1 MFDFSDSNTKCAFPA
16 GSAVTLFTLSIKGA
30 LLSLHFTCLK
40 IFPLSTSFIIL
51 AQSGRF
57 RGLCFSIS
65 SFSCWLLFS
74 GGRSFRIVLLGGGG
88 GGLGGGG
95 GGIAALDELFDNVGA
110 PVVFS
115 LLESGIV
122 SPRDRDLSIRTCR
135 SSCGLEFGSCRPFS
149 RSFAGIG

>member
-1 MFDFSDSNTKCAFPA
+1 M
-16 GSAVTLFTLSIKGA
+16 
-30 LLSLHFTCLK
+30 
-40 IFPLSTSFIIL
+40 L

-110 PVVFS
+110 PIYKKTLFLS
-115 LLESGIV
+115 CSSGIMNFCV
-122 SPRDRDLSIRTCR
+122 SFMFSIK
-135 SSCGLEFGSCRPFS
+135 G
-149 RSFAGIG
+149 